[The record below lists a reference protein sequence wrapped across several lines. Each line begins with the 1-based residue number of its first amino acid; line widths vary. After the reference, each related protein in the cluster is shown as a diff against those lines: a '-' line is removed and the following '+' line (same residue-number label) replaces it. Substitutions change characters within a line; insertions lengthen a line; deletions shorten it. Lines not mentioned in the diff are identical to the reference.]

1 MLKNL
6 SGNVA
11 IVTGA
16 GRGIGKDI
24 ALRLAGEGCSVV
36 AVSRT
41 ASELEKTID
50 EIKVK
55 GGKAIPVVADLSNK
69 NEISKIV
76 SQAVT
81 HFQKIDILI
90 NNAAVLFSSSFH
102 KISEEQWDVTMN
114 VNLKAAFLLSQ
125 QVLEVM
131 EKQKSGYIIN
141 ISSTAALCVAPD
153 IAAYGIS
160 KLGMAGLTQAL
171 YETAKK
177 FGVKVSII
185 YPGMTDTQMLRGF
198 NPPVDPKKWMLP
210 EDISDCVMFLL
221 KLSERVVI
229 KELTPWAAAHDMIG
243 Y

>member
-1 MLKNL
+1 MLKDLN
-6 SGNVA
+6 GNVA
-11 IVTGA
+11 IITGA

-24 ALRLAGEGCSVV
+24 ALRLAGEGCCIV

-41 ASELEKTID
+41 VSELEKTVD
-50 EIKVK
+50 EIKDK
-55 GGKAIPVVADLSNK
+55 GGKAIAVVADLSNK
-69 NEISKIV
+69 NETDRLISRSIE
-76 SQAVT
+76 

-90 NNAAVLFSSSFH
+90 NNAAVLFSSPFT

-125 QVLEVM
+125 KVLKVM

-141 ISSTAALCVAPD
+141 ISSTAAFCVPPV

-177 FGVKVSII
+177 SGVKVSII

-198 NPPVDPKKWMLP
+198 NPPVDPGKWMLP
-210 EDISDCVMFLL
+210 EDIADCVVFLL
-221 KLSERVVI
+221 KLSDRVIV
-229 KELTPWAAAHDMIG
+229 KELTPWAVKHDKI
-243 Y
+243 

>member
-1 MLKNL
+1 MSSILANK
-6 SGNVA
+6 SA

-24 ALRLAGEGCSVV
+24 ALRLAGEGCSIV

-41 ASELEKTID
+41 ATELEETVDGI
-50 EIKVK
+50 IRS
-55 GGKAIPVVADLSNK
+55 GGKAISVTADLSNK
-69 NEISKIV
+69 DEIDKV
-76 SQAVT
+76 VCQAIE

-90 NNAAVLFSSSFH
+90 NNAAILFSSPFL
-102 KISEEQWDVTMN
+102 KVSEEQWDMTMN
-114 VNLKAAFLLSQ
+114 INLKAAFLLSQ
-125 QVLEVM
+125 QVLEIM

-141 ISSTAALCVAPD
+141 ISSTAALDVPPG

-177 FGVKVSII
+177 SGVKVSII
-185 YPGMTDTQMLRGF
+185 YPGMTDTQMLRGL
-198 NPPVDPKKWMLP
+198 NPPVDPEKWMLP

-221 KLSERVVI
+221 KLSKRVIV
-229 KELTPWAAAHDMIG
+229 KELTPWAVKYDRI
-243 Y
+243 